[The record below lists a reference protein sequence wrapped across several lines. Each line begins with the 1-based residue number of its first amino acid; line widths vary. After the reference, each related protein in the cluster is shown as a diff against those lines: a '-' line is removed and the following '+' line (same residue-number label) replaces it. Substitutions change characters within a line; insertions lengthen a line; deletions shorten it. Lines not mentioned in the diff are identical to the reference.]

1 MNGRLQS
8 ISTAGMSREEWLAER
23 RKSIGGSDAAA
34 IVGLSRWASPYT
46 VWMDKTGRIAEREET
61 EAMRIGRDLEEYVA
75 KRFEEA
81 SGKKVRRC
89 NYMIRN
95 TALPWA
101 HADIDRKIIGE
112 DAGLECKTTSTLD
125 IKQFRGVEFP
135 EKYYAQCVHYL
146 AVTGLKRWYLAVL
159 VFGRGFFTYTL
170 ERDEAEIEALMAAE
184 QAFWEC
190 VKFDT
195 PPAPDGS
202 EATSDALSTIYAE
215 SNGGQM
221 DLYGRKGLLDE
232 YMQLKRQTAAITDR
246 CKEIENVLKSDM
258 GEAERAS
265 CGAYDVRWKSQTR
278 QTFQINDF
286 RRDHPDMD
294 LSMYY
299 KASVSRPFKIVEITK
314 EDGLQSAPA

>member
-1 MNGRLQS
+1 MSEKLQTV
-8 ISTAGMSREEWLAER
+8 STAGMSREEWLAER

-46 VWMDKTGRIAEREET
+46 VWMDKTGRLAERDET

-89 NYMIRN
+89 NYIIRN
-95 TALPWA
+95 PAYPWA
-101 HADIDRKIIGE
+101 HADIDRRIGGE

-125 IKQFRGVEFP
+125 VGQFRGVEFP

-146 AVTGLKRWYLAVL
+146 AVTGMKRWYLAVL

-170 ERDEAEIEALMAAE
+170 ERDEAEISALMEAE
-184 QAFWEC
+184 KLFWRC
-190 VKFDT
+190 VEEDA

-202 EATSDALSTIYAE
+202 DATTDAISTVYAD
-215 SNGGQM
+215 SNGEQL
-221 DLYGRKGLLDE
+221 DLFGREQILSE
-232 YMQLKRQTAAITDR
+232 YAQIKRQEQALAER
-246 CKEIENVLKSDM
+246 RREIENTIKLDM
-258 GEAERAS
+258 GEAERGF
-265 CGAYDVRWKSQTR
+265 CGMYSVRWKSQTR
-278 QTFQINDF
+278 STFQLNDF

-294 LSMYY
+294 LSKYY
-299 KASVSRPFKIVEITK
+299 KASISRPFKITEMNK
-314 EDGLQSAPA
+314 EDEQ